1 MRNIFLFI
9 RRYFTF
15 LSFLALQALA
25 LSFLFRYNK
34 FHEAAFTGVAN
45 EVTGTVNNQYNTIEY
60 YFKLKKANENL
71 IRENVALRDL
81 IRSNYEVADTSQR
94 IVVDSIRVDSLKP
107 FQKYVYLDA
116 KVVGS
121 FVSTQTNFIT
131 IHRGSAQGVHPDM
144 AVIGPLGVVGRVVNT
159 SANYATVMTM
169 ISRQFKVD
177 GKLKNSNE
185 RGSIS
190 WDGQN
195 PRFVQMRNIPKSVPV
210 QKGDSVLSSELSS
223 IFPPNI
229 LIGTVDSVVNDP
241 STNFFNLRLKTATNF
256 STVQFVYV
264 VQNKQLEEQTKLEQA
279 TRNTNDE

>member
-9 RRYFTF
+9 RRYFNF

-34 FHEAAFTGVAN
+34 FHEAAFAGVAN
-45 EVTGTVNNQYNTIEY
+45 EITGRVNEQYNTVDY

-71 IRENVALRDL
+71 VKENVALREML
-81 IRSNYEVADTSQR
+81 RSNYQSPDTTQKL
-94 IVVDSIRVDSLKP
+94 IVDSIWVDSLKP
-107 FQKYVYLDA
+107 FQRYVYREA

-121 FVSTQTNFIT
+121 FITTQTNFIT
-131 IHRGSAQGVHPDM
+131 IHRGSNQGVRPDM
-144 AVIGPLGVVGRVVNT
+144 AVIGSNGVVGRVVNT
-159 SANYATVMTM
+159 SANYSTVMTM

-177 GKLKNSNE
+177 GKLKNSGE
-185 RGSIS
+185 RGSIG

-195 PRFVQMRNIPKSVPV
+195 PRIVQMRNIPKSVKI
-210 QKGDSVLSSELSS
+210 QKGDSVLTSELSS

-229 LIGTVDSVVNDP
+229 LIGTVDSVMNDP
-241 STNFFNLRLKTATNF
+241 STNFYNLRLKTGTNF

-264 VQNKQLEEQTKLEQA
+264 VQNTQLEEQQKLENA
-279 TRNTNDE
+279 TRNTNE

>member
-9 RRYFTF
+9 RRYFNF

-34 FHEAAFTGVAN
+34 FHEAAFAGVAN
-45 EVTGTVNNQYNTIEY
+45 EITGRINGQYNTVEY
-60 YFKLKKANENL
+60 YFKLKKANESL
-71 IRENVALRDL
+71 VKENVALRDML
-81 IRSNYEVADTSQR
+81 RSNYQQADTSQR
-94 IVVDSIRVDSLKP
+94 LIIDSIRVDSLKP
-107 FQKYVYLDA
+107 FQKYLYREA

-121 FVSTQTNFIT
+121 FVTTQTNFIT
-131 IHRGSAQGVHPDM
+131 IHRGANQDVRADM
-144 AVIGPLGVVGRVVNT
+144 AVIGPGGVVGRVVNT

-169 ISRQFKVD
+169 ISRVFKVD

-195 PRFVQMRNIPKSVPV
+195 PRFVQMRNIPKSVQV
-210 QKGDSVLSSELSS
+210 QKGDSVLTSELSS

-229 LIGTVDSVVNDP
+229 MIGTVDSVLNDP
-241 STNFFNLRLKTATNF
+241 STNFYNLRLKTATNF

-264 VQNKQLEEQTKLEQA
+264 VQNKQLEEQINLEKA
-279 TRNTNDE
+279 TRNTNE